1 MDNDMIND
9 PTATERMR
17 SVIETMASRL
27 ANGERVSRRE
37 AYSALSTLGALLDE
51 VDATLRT
58 LTGMWLSKISVDDDA
73 EDDSVPV
80 FTAMGTDDLVVA
92 DAGRFDVVGRR
103 VGDDTWEVS
112 TVEFGSGVS
121 TEVGTMTAAEMQD
134 FANGLYASDDL
145 V

>member
-1 MDNDMIND
+1 MDDDMINQ

-17 SVIETMASRL
+17 SVIETMATRL
-27 ANGERVSRRE
+27 ANGERVGRRE
-37 AYSALSTLGALLDE
+37 VYSALSTLGALLDE

-58 LTGMWLSKISVDDDA
+58 LTGLWLSKISVDDDA
-73 EDDSVPV
+73 EDDYVPV

-103 VGDDTWEVS
+103 VGDDMWEVS
-112 TVEFGSGVS
+112 TVEFGSGVTS
-121 TEVGTMTAAEMQD
+121 EVGTMDTDEMQQ
-134 FANGLYASDDL
+134 FALSVYESDDL